1 MNADNTALLDEFCD
15 AVWLEDGL
23 AKNTLESYRR
33 DLRLF
38 ADWHELQGRASLLV
52 ATEADLGEY
61 FSWRYSRRSP
71 GKKHGI
77 RSSTPARL
85 HSSLNRFYRFLA
97 QIGRAHV

>member
-1 MNADNTALLDEFCD
+1 MHADNPAFREEFGD
-15 AVWLEDGL
+15 AVGLGDGR

-61 FSWRYSRRSP
+61 FAWRYSRRSP

-77 RSSTPARL
+77 RSSTQARL
-85 HSSLNRFYRFLA
+85 HSSLKRFYRFLA

>member
-38 ADWHELQGRASLLV
+38 ADWHERDRKSTRLN
-52 ATEADLGEY
+52 
-61 FSWRYSRRSP
+61 
-71 GKKHGI
+71 
-77 RSSTPARL
+77 SS
-85 HSSLNRFYRFLA
+85 H
-97 QIGRAHV
+97 